1 MFCASVRS
9 NSISSNNPWDVFNID
24 EAARKYFMDSLAS
37 SDGFSAPFKKG
48 KPIKLKDI
56 QSNNSQDVDEQPLR
70 KPAVIGTAKGSSTLT
85 FKKRN
90 YQTTV
95 FATRYPPRVD
105 IEEVKNDLEINLK
118 TVTGDDHNIKIE
130 KVETRY
136 ASYASFKITCICPN
150 TAAFMNPNI
159 WPEGVLVKWW
169 KAPLP

>member
-1 MFCASVRS
+1 MRKKTKYVVSTIYDHRPLALRTFRVITLRM
-9 NSISSNNPWDVFNID
+9 SIS
-24 EAARKYFMDSLAS
+24 L
-37 SDGFSAPFKKG
+37 
-48 KPIKLKDI
+48 
-56 QSNNSQDVDEQPLR
+56 PLR

-90 YQTTV
+90 YQATV

-169 KAPLP
+169 KAPRNENFNRGTSYNQY